1 MILINRNRLLR
12 LKFNSQKINEY
23 VHSIDGLAEFM
34 EYHKWTKIPAW
45 AFSPK
50 GREII
55 IKNVTIH
62 HHMMA
67 LGKSLKLDSR

>member
-45 AFSPK
+45 AFTSQGK
-50 GREII
+50 ELMIRTV
-55 IKNVTIH
+55 KIH
-62 HHMMA
+62 QAMMA
-67 LGKSLKLDSR
+67 LGKSLNLDSR